1 MMTREEAR
9 ERIAALSEELEQHN
23 YNYYILAKPTISDY
37 EFDMMLE
44 ELARLER
51 EYPEY
56 LSPSSPTQRVGG
68 GITKEFKSV
77 QHRYPM
83 LSLSNSY
90 SKEDIEDF
98 ITRIK
103 KSVED
108 EVEFCCELKFDG
120 LSISLQYEDGML
132 VRAVTRGDGMQGDD
146 VTTNIKTIH
155 TVPLKLH
162 GDYPPFFEM
171 RGEIVMPFESFDK
184 LNEQRVAAG
193 DDLFAN
199 PRNAAAGTLKLQDS
213 KEVARRRLDNY
224 CYYMMM
230 DGLEQR
236 YQTHYESLQAAKR
249 WGFNVSN
256 YMAICKTID
265 EIFEFIDYWD
275 VKRHELPFAIDGIVL
290 KVNSYEQQ
298 QILGYTAK
306 SPKWAIAYKF
316 KAEEVETELLSVDFQ
331 VGRHGTITPVA
342 NLSPVLLAGTT
353 VKRATLNNEDF
364 IKQFDLHYGDTV
376 TVVKGGEIIPKII
389 GVNFDKRQPGALPV
403 EFTKVCPACGTALIQ
418 HEGEAAWYCP
428 YAQACPPQVK
438 GRIEHFISRKAM
450 NIESLGEG
458 KIELLYDEGL
468 IKDVADLYFLTY
480 DKLFGLAKEIPILDE
495 NGIETGKTRKVSFKE
510 KTAQNIIDA
519 LEKSKAVPFERVLFA
534 LGIRNVGEVVA
545 KTIVSEYHDIDS
557 IMNASV
563 EELSAINT
571 VGEVIAQSV
580 KAFFENPINLD
591 IVERL
596 KAAGLQFAKAEAE
609 ASDKPQVL
617 AGKTFVVSG
626 VFAHYS
632 RDGIKAAIEAHGGK
646 NASSISSKTSYVLA
660 GENMGP
666 EKRKKAESLGV
677 PIISE
682 EDFEKMIGSEEGAP
696 KIIPENALQG
706 QNSSSPGQRPGFEG
720 QRPGETDE
728 QLSLF

>member
-1 MMTREEAR
+1 MMTKEEAR

-44 ELARLER
+44 ELARLEH
-51 EYPEY
+51 EFPEF

-68 GITKEFKSV
+68 GITKEFQSV

-98 ITRIK
+98 INRIK
-103 KSVED
+103 KSVD
-108 EVEFCCELKFDG
+108 GEVEFCCELKFDG
-120 LSISLQYEDGML
+120 LSISLQYEDGVL
-132 VRAVTRGDGMQGDD
+132 IRAVTRGDGTQGDD
-146 VTTNIKTIH
+146 VTTNVRTIR

-162 GDYPPFFEM
+162 GDFPPFFEM
-171 RGEIVMPFESFDK
+171 RGEIVMPFESFDH
-184 LNEQRVAAG
+184 LNEQRVEAG
-193 DDLFAN
+193 EDLFAN

-213 KEVARRRLDNY
+213 KEVSRRRLDNY

-230 DGLEQR
+230 DGLEDR

-256 YMAICKTID
+256 YMALCKSVE
-265 EIFEFIDYWD
+265 EIFDFINYWD
-275 VKRHELPFAIDGIVL
+275 EARHQLPFAIDGIVL

-298 QILGYTAK
+298 QALGYTAK

-316 KAEEVETELLSVDFQ
+316 KAEEVETELQSVDFQ

-342 NLSPVLLAGTT
+342 NLAPVLLAGTT

-364 IKQFDLHYGDTV
+364 IRQFDLHYGDTV

-389 GVNFDKRQPGALPV
+389 GVNFDKRQPGAAPV
-403 EFTKVCPACGTALIQ
+403 EFTKVCPACGTELIQ

-428 YAQACPPQVK
+428 NAQACPPQVK

-468 IKDVADLYFLTY
+468 IKDVADLYALTY
-480 DKLFGLAKEIPILDE
+480 DKLFGLTD
-495 NGIETGKTRKVSFKE
+495 KTRKVSFKE

-519 LEKSKAVPFERVLFA
+519 LEKSKTVPFERVLFA

-545 KTIVSEYHDIDS
+545 KTIVAEYHDIDLL
-557 IMNASV
+557 MKASV
-563 EELSAINT
+563 EDLSAINT
-571 VGEVIAQSV
+571 VGEVIALSV
-580 KAFFENPINLD
+580 KAFFENPINID

-596 KAAGLQFAKAEAE
+596 RAAGLQFAKSEE
-609 ASDKPQVL
+609 PKSDKPQVL
-617 AGKTFVVSG
+617 AGKIFVVSG
-626 VFAHYS
+626 VFAHYT
-632 RDGIKAAIEAHGGK
+632 RDGIKATIEAYGGK
-646 NASSISSKTSYVLA
+646 NASSISSKTDYVLA
-660 GENMGP
+660 GDKMGP
-666 EKRKKAESLGV
+666 EKRKKAEALGI
-677 PIISE
+677 PIITE
-682 EDFEKMIGSEEGAP
+682 EDFEKMIGTVQETEGH
-696 KIIPENALQG
+696 Q
-706 QNSSSPGQRPGFEG
+706 QDS
-720 QRPGETDE
+720 E

>member
-1 MMTREEAR
+1 MTKEEAR
-9 ERIAALSEELEQHN
+9 QRIAALSEELEQHN

-37 EFDMMLE
+37 EFDMKLE

-51 EYPEY
+51 EFPEF

-77 QHRYPM
+77 KHRYPM

-98 ITRIK
+98 INRIK
-103 KSVED
+103 KSVD
-108 EVEFCCELKFDG
+108 GEVEFCCELKFDG
-120 LSISLQYEDGML
+120 LSISLQYEDGVL

-146 VTTNIKTIH
+146 VTTNVKTIR
-155 TVPLKLH
+155 TIPLKLH
-162 GDYPPFFEM
+162 GEFPPFFEM
-171 RGEIVMPFESFDK
+171 RGEIVMPFESFDR
-184 LNEQRVAAG
+184 LNEERVSQG
-193 DDLFAN
+193 EDLFAN

-213 KEVARRRLDNY
+213 KEVARRRLDKY

-230 DGLEQR
+230 DDLEDR
-236 YQTHYESLQAAKR
+236 YQTHYESMMAAR
-249 WGFNVSN
+249 QWGFNISN
-256 YMAICKTID
+256 YMCLCKSVE
-265 EIFEFIDYWD
+265 EIFDFINYWD
-275 VKRHELPFAIDGIVL
+275 EARHQLPFAIDGIVL
-290 KVNSYEQQ
+290 KINNYEQQ
-298 QILGYTAK
+298 QTLGFTAK

-316 KAEEVETELLSVDFQ
+316 KAEEVETELQSVDFQ

-364 IKQFDLHYGDTV
+364 IRQFDLHYGDTV

-389 GVNFDKRQPGALPV
+389 GINFDKRQIGALPV
-403 EFTKVCPACGTALIQ
+403 EFVKTCPACGTELIQ

-428 YAQACPPQVK
+428 NAQGCPPQVK

-458 KIELLYDEGL
+458 KIELLYNEGL
-468 IKDVADLYFLTY
+468 IKDIADLYSLTY
-480 DKLFGLAKEIPILDE
+480 DKLFGLAKEIPVLDE

-519 LEKSKAVPFERVLFA
+519 LEKSKTVPFERVLFA

-545 KTIVSEYHDIDS
+545 KTIVAEYHDINA
-557 IMNASV
+557 IIGASV

-571 VGEVIAQSV
+571 VGEVIAISV
-580 KAFFENPINLD
+580 KRFFENPVNMD

-596 KAAGLQFAKAEAE
+596 KAAGLQFAKVDEPK
-609 ASDKPQVL
+609 SDKPQVL

-626 VFAHYS
+626 VFTHYS
-632 RDGIKAAIEAHGGK
+632 RDGIKDTIEAHGGK
-646 NASSISSKTSYVLA
+646 NASSISSKTDFVLA
-660 GENMGP
+660 GDKMGP
-666 EKRKKAESLGV
+666 EKRKKAESLGI

-682 EDFEKMIGSEEGAP
+682 DDFEKMIGAVEEVNSP
-696 KIIPENALQG
+696 KD
-706 QNSSSPGQRPGFEG
+706 NSDS
-720 QRPGETDE
+720 

>member
-1 MMTREEAR
+1 MTKEEAR
-9 ERIAALSEELEQHN
+9 QRIAALSEELERHN

-37 EFDMMLE
+37 EFDMKLE
-44 ELARLER
+44 ELTRLEH
-51 EYPEY
+51 EFPEF

-77 QHRYPM
+77 KHRYPM

-98 ITRIK
+98 INRIK

-120 LSISLQYEDGML
+120 LSISLQYENGVL
-132 VRAVTRGDGMQGDD
+132 VRAVTRGDGTQGDD
-146 VTTNIKTIH
+146 VTTNVKTIR
-155 TVPLKLH
+155 TVPLKLQ

-171 RGEIVMPFESFDK
+171 RGEIVMPYESFDK
-184 LNEQRVAAG
+184 LNEQRVEAG

-230 DGLEQR
+230 DGLEDH
-236 YQTHYESLQAAKR
+236 YQTHYESLQAAKK

-256 YMAICKTID
+256 YMAICKSVE
-265 EIFEFIDYWD
+265 EIFDFINYWD
-275 VKRHELPFAIDGIVL
+275 EARHQLPFAIDGIVL

-298 QILGYTAK
+298 QALGFTAK

-316 KAEEVETELLSVDFQ
+316 KAEEVETELQSVDFQ

-342 NLSPVLLAGTT
+342 NLAPVLLAGTT

-364 IKQFDLHYGDTV
+364 IRQFDLHYGDTV

-389 GVNFDKRQPGALPV
+389 GINFDKRQAGALPV
-403 EFTKVCPACGTALIQ
+403 EFVKTCPACGAELIQ

-428 YAQACPPQVK
+428 NAQGCPPQVK

-458 KIELLYDEGL
+458 KIEFLYDAGL
-468 IKDVADLYFLTY
+468 IKNAADLYDLTY
-480 DKLFGLAKEIPILDE
+480 DKLFGLSND
-495 NGIETGKTRKVSFKE
+495 KVSFKE

-519 LEKSKAVPFERVLFA
+519 LEKSKTVPFERVLFA

-545 KTIVSEYHDIDS
+545 KTIVAEYHDIDA
-557 IMNASV
+557 IMKASV

-571 VGEVIAQSV
+571 VGEVIAMSV
-580 KAFFENPINLD
+580 KAFFENPVNLN

-596 KAAGLQFAKAEAE
+596 KAAGLQFAKAEE
-609 ASDKPQVL
+609 PTSGKPQVL

-646 NASSISSKTSYVLA
+646 NSSSISGKTDYVLA

-666 EKRKKAESLGV
+666 EKRKKAEALGV

-682 EDFEKMIGSEEGAP
+682 TDFEQMIGSSNQETKRKEDP
-696 KIIPENALQG
+696 KQ
-706 QNSSSPGQRPGFEG
+706 
-720 QRPGETDE
+720 

>member
-1 MMTREEAR
+1 MTKEEAR
-9 ERIAALSEELEQHN
+9 QRIAALSEELERHN

-37 EFDMMLE
+37 EFDMKLE
-44 ELARLER
+44 ELAHLEH
-51 EYPEY
+51 EFPEF

-77 QHRYPM
+77 KHRYPM

-98 ITRIK
+98 INRIK
-103 KSVED
+103 KSIDE

-120 LSISLQYEDGML
+120 LSISLQYENGLL
-132 VRAVTRGDGMQGDD
+132 VRAVTRGDGTQGDD
-146 VTTNIKTIH
+146 VTTNVKTIR
-155 TVPLKLH
+155 TVPLKLQ

-171 RGEIVMPFESFDK
+171 RGEIVMPYESFDK
-184 LNEQRVAAG
+184 LNEQRVEAG

-230 DGLEQR
+230 DGLEDH
-236 YQTHYESLQAAKR
+236 YQTHYESLQAAKK

-256 YMAICKTID
+256 YMAICKSVE
-265 EIFEFIDYWD
+265 EIFDFINYWD
-275 VKRHELPFAIDGIVL
+275 EARHQLPFAIDGIVL

-298 QILGYTAK
+298 QALGFTAK

-316 KAEEVETELLSVDFQ
+316 KAEEVETELQSVDFQ

-342 NLSPVLLAGTT
+342 NLAPVLLAGTT

-364 IKQFDLHYGDTV
+364 IRQFDLHYGDTV

-389 GVNFDKRQPGALPV
+389 GINFDKRQAGALPV
-403 EFTKVCPACGTALIQ
+403 EFVKTCPACGAELIQ

-428 YAQACPPQVK
+428 NAQGCPPQVK

-458 KIELLYDEGL
+458 KIEFLYDAGL
-468 IKDVADLYFLTY
+468 IKNAADLYDLTY
-480 DKLFGLAKEIPILDE
+480 DKLFGLSND
-495 NGIETGKTRKVSFKE
+495 KVSFKE

-519 LEKSKAVPFERVLFA
+519 LEKSKTVPFERVLFA

-545 KTIVSEYHDIDS
+545 KTIVAEYHDIDA
-557 IMNASV
+557 IMKASV

-571 VGEVIAQSV
+571 VGEVIAMSV
-580 KAFFENPINLD
+580 KAFFENPVNLN

-596 KAAGLQFAKAEAE
+596 KAAGLQFAKAEE
-609 ASDKPQVL
+609 PTSDKPQVL

-646 NASSISSKTSYVLA
+646 NSSSISGKTDYVLA
-660 GENMGP
+660 GDNMGP
-666 EKRKKAESLGV
+666 EKRKKAEALGV

-682 EDFEKMIGSEEGAP
+682 TDFDQMIGSTDINDNP
-696 KIIPENALQG
+696 K
-706 QNSSSPGQRPGFEG
+706 
-720 QRPGETDE
+720 ETSQQ

>member
-1 MMTREEAR
+1 MTKEEAHQ
-9 ERIAALSEELEQHN
+9 RISTLSEELERHN

-51 EYPEY
+51 EFPEF

-77 QHRYPM
+77 KHRYPM

-98 ITRIK
+98 INRIK
-103 KSVED
+103 KSIDE

-120 LSISLQYEDGML
+120 LSISLQYEDGIL
-132 VRAVTRGDGMQGDD
+132 TRAVTRGDGAQGDD
-146 VTTNIKTIH
+146 VTTNIKTIR

-171 RGEIVMPFESFDK
+171 RGEVVMPFESFDN
-184 LNEQRVAAG
+184 LNRQRLEQG

-230 DGLEQR
+230 DDLEKR
-236 YQTHYESLQAAKR
+236 YQTHYESLQAAKN
-249 WGFNVSN
+249 WGFNISN
-256 YMAICKTID
+256 YMTVCKTVE
-265 EIFEFIDYWD
+265 EIFDFINYWD

-298 QILGYTAK
+298 QALGFTAK

-316 KAEEVETELLSVDFQ
+316 KAEEVETELQSVDFQ

-353 VKRATLNNEDF
+353 IKRATLNNEDF

-389 GVNFDKRQPGALPV
+389 GVNFDKRQFGAKPV
-403 EFTKVCPACGTALIQ
+403 EFTKICPACGTELIQ
-418 HEGEAAWYCP
+418 NEGEAAWYCP
-428 YAQACPPQVK
+428 NAQSCPPQVK

-458 KIELLYDEGL
+458 KIEFLYDAGL
-468 IKDVADLYFLTY
+468 IKDAADLYGLTY
-480 DKLFGLAKEIPILDE
+480 DKLFGLSND
-495 NGIETGKTRKVSFKE
+495 KVSFKE

-519 LEKSKAVPFERVLFA
+519 LEKSKSVPFERVLFA

-545 KTIVSEYHDIDS
+545 KTIVSEYHDIDA
-557 IMNASV
+557 IMKASV

-571 VGEVIAQSV
+571 VGEVIAMSV
-580 KAFFENPINLD
+580 KAFFESPVNLS

-596 KAAGLQFAKAEAE
+596 RAAGLQFAKAEAQT
-609 ASDKPQVL
+609 SDKPQLL

-626 VFAHYS
+626 VFTNYS
-632 RDGIKAAIEAHGGK
+632 RDGIKAAIESYGGK

-660 GENMGP
+660 GDNMGP
-666 EKRKKAESLGV
+666 EKRKKAETLGI

-682 EDFEKMIGSEEGAP
+682 ADFEAMIGGEDTTQEQTPVTKA
-696 KIIPENALQG
+696 EN
-706 QNSSSPGQRPGFEG
+706 
-720 QRPGETDE
+720 E

>member
-1 MMTREEAR
+1 MTKEEAR
-9 ERIAALSEELEQHN
+9 QRIAALSSALEQHN

-44 ELARLER
+44 ELAGLER
-51 EYPEY
+51 EFPEF
-56 LSPSSPTQRVGG
+56 LLPTSPTQRVGG

-77 QHRYPM
+77 KHKYPM
-83 LSLSNSY
+83 LSLANSY
-90 SKEDIEDF
+90 SREEIADF
-98 ITRIK
+98 ISRIK
-103 KSVED
+103 KTIED

-120 LSISLQYEDGML
+120 LSISLQYENGVL
-132 VRAVTRGDGMQGDD
+132 VRAVTRGDGTQGDD
-146 VTTNIKTIH
+146 VTTNVKTIR
-155 TVPLKLH
+155 TIPLKLH
-162 GDYPPFFEM
+162 GNFPPFFEM

-184 LNEQRVAAG
+184 LNEQRIETG

-230 DGLEQR
+230 DDLEDR
-236 YQTHYESLQAAKR
+236 YQTHYESLQAAKK

-256 YMAICKTID
+256 YMALCKTID

-290 KVNSYEQQ
+290 KVNRYYQQ
-298 QILGYTAK
+298 QALGSTAK

-342 NLSPVLLAGTT
+342 NLAPVLLAGTT

-364 IKQFDLHYGDTV
+364 IRQFDLHFGDTV

-389 GVNFDKRQPGALPV
+389 GINFDKRQAGALPV
-403 EFTKVCPACGTALIQ
+403 EFVKTCPACGAELIQ
-418 HEGEAAWYCP
+418 NEGEAAWYCP
-428 YAQACPPQVK
+428 NNQGCPPQVK

-458 KIELLYDEGL
+458 KIEFLYDAGL
-468 IKDVADLYFLTY
+468 IKDVADLYDLTY
-480 DKLFGLAKEIPILDE
+480 NKLFGLSND
-495 NGIETGKTRKVSFKE
+495 KVSFKE

-519 LEKSKAVPFERVLFA
+519 LEKSKSVPFERVLFA
-534 LGIRNVGEVVA
+534 LGIRNVGEVTA
-545 KTIVSEYHDIDS
+545 KTIVAEYHDIDT
-557 IMNASV
+557 IINANV

-580 KAFFENPINLD
+580 KQFFENPVNLS

-596 KAAGLQFAKAEAE
+596 RKAGLQFAKTETAV
-609 ASDKPQVL
+609 ASESQAL
-617 AGKTFVVSG
+617 SGKSFVVSG
-626 VFAHYS
+626 VFAHFS

-646 NASSISSKTSYVLA
+646 NVSSISSKTDFVLA
-660 GENMGP
+660 GDNMGP
-666 EKRKKAESLGV
+666 EKRKKAEALGI

-682 EDFEKMIGSEEGAP
+682 ADFERMIGNENTNSTDSPSVTESP
-696 KIIPENALQG
+696 KND
-706 QNSSSPGQRPGFEG
+706 S
-720 QRPGETDE
+720 E

>member
-1 MMTREEAR
+1 MNKEVAR
-9 ERIAALSEELEQHN
+9 QRIAALSEALEQHN

-51 EYPEY
+51 EYPEF
-56 LSPSSPTQRVGG
+56 LLPSSPTQRVGG
-68 GITKEFKSV
+68 GITKEFQSV
-77 QHRYPM
+77 RHRYPM

-90 SKEDIEDF
+90 SKEDIEEF
-98 ITRIK
+98 ISRIK
-103 KSVED
+103 KSVAG

-120 LSISLQYEDGML
+120 LSISLQYENGVL
-132 VRAVTRGDGMQGDD
+132 VRAVTRGDGVQGDD
-146 VTTNIKTIH
+146 VTTNVKTIR

-162 GDYPPFFEM
+162 GDFPPFFEM
-171 RGEIVMPFESFDK
+171 RGEIVMPFESFDR
-184 LNEQRVAAG
+184 LNEQRIEQG

-213 KEVARRRLDNY
+213 REVAHRRLDNY

-230 DGLEQR
+230 DDLEDR
-236 YQTHYESLQAAKR
+236 YQTHYESLMAARK
-249 WGFNVSN
+249 WGFNISN
-256 YMAICKTID
+256 FMALCKTID

-290 KVNSYEQQ
+290 KVNRYDQQ
-298 QILGYTAK
+298 QVLGFTAK

-316 KAEEVETELLSVDFQ
+316 KAEEVETELQSVDFQ

-342 NLSPVLLAGTT
+342 NLAPVLLAGTT

-403 EFTKVCPACGTALIQ
+403 EFTKACPACGTELIQ
-418 HEGEAAWYCP
+418 KEGEAAWYCP
-428 YAQACPPQVK
+428 NAQGCPPQVK

-458 KIELLYDEGL
+458 KIELLFDEGL
-468 IKDVADLYFLTY
+468 IKDVADLYSLTY
-480 DKLFGLAKEIPILDE
+480 EKLFGLAKEIPILDE

-519 LEKSKAVPFERVLFA
+519 LEKSKSVPFERVLFA

-545 KTIVSEYHDIDS
+545 KTIVAEYHDIDA
-557 IMNASV
+557 IRNASV
-563 EELSAINT
+563 EDLSAINT
-571 VGEVIAQSV
+571 VGGVIAMSV
-580 KAFFENPINLD
+580 KAFFENPVNLS

-596 KAAGLQFAKAEAE
+596 KAAGLQFAKAEAPI
-609 ASDKPQVL
+609 SDKPQVL

-626 VFAHYS
+626 VFQHYS
-632 RDGIKAAIEAHGGK
+632 RDGIKEAIEAHGGK
-646 NASSISSKTSYVLA
+646 NASSISSKTSFVLA
-660 GENMGP
+660 GDNMGP
-666 EKRKKAESLGV
+666 EKRKKAESLGI

-682 EDFEKMIGSEEGAP
+682 DDFDKMIGISDKKTNVKEDP
-696 KIIPENALQG
+696 Q
-706 QNSSSPGQRPGFEG
+706 Q
-720 QRPGETDE
+720 

>member
-1 MMTREEAR
+1 MMTKEEAR
-9 ERIAALSEELEQHN
+9 ERIAALCEELEQHN

-44 ELARLER
+44 ELARLEH
-51 EYPEY
+51 EFPEF
-56 LSPSSPTQRVGG
+56 LSSSSPTQRVGG
-68 GITKEFKSV
+68 GITKEFQSV

-98 ITRIK
+98 INRIK
-103 KSVED
+103 KSVD
-108 EVEFCCELKFDG
+108 GEVEFCCELKFDG
-120 LSISLQYEDGML
+120 LSISLQYENGVL
-132 VRAVTRGDGMQGDD
+132 IRAVTRGDGTQGDD
-146 VTTNIKTIH
+146 VTTNVRTIR

-162 GDYPPFFEM
+162 GDFPPFFEM
-171 RGEIVMPFESFDK
+171 RGEIVMPFESFDH
-184 LNEQRVAAG
+184 LNEQRVEAG
-193 DDLFAN
+193 EDLFAN

-213 KEVARRRLDNY
+213 KEVSRRRLDNY

-230 DGLEQR
+230 DGLEDR

-256 YMAICKTID
+256 YMALCKSVE
-265 EIFEFIDYWD
+265 EIFDFINYWD
-275 VKRHELPFAIDGIVL
+275 DARHQLPFAIDGIVL

-298 QILGYTAK
+298 QALGYTAK

-316 KAEEVETELLSVDFQ
+316 KAEEVETELQSVDFQ

-342 NLSPVLLAGTT
+342 NLAPVLLAGTT

-364 IKQFDLHYGDTV
+364 IRQFDLHYGDTV

-389 GVNFDKRQPGALPV
+389 GVNFDKRQPGAAPV
-403 EFTKVCPACGTALIQ
+403 EFTKVCPACGTELIQ

-428 YAQACPPQVK
+428 NAQACPPQVK

-468 IKDVADLYFLTY
+468 IKDVADLYSLTY

-519 LEKSKAVPFERVLFA
+519 LEKSKMVPFERVLFA

-545 KTIVSEYHDIDS
+545 KTIVAEYHDIDLL
-557 IMNASV
+557 MKASV
-563 EELSAINT
+563 EDLSAINT
-571 VGEVIAQSV
+571 VGEVIALSV
-580 KAFFENPINLD
+580 KAFFENPINID

-596 KAAGLQFAKAEAE
+596 RAAGLQFAKSEE
-609 ASDKPQVL
+609 PKSDKPQVL
-617 AGKTFVVSG
+617 AGKIFVVSG
-626 VFAHYS
+626 VFAHYT
-632 RDGIKAAIEAHGGK
+632 RDGIKATIEAYGGK
-646 NASSISSKTSYVLA
+646 NASSISSKTDYVLA
-660 GENMGP
+660 GDKMGP
-666 EKRKKAESLGV
+666 EKRKKAEALGI
-677 PIISE
+677 PIITE
-682 EDFEKMIGSEEGAP
+682 EDFEKMIGTVQETEGH
-696 KIIPENALQG
+696 Q
-706 QNSSSPGQRPGFEG
+706 QDS
-720 QRPGETDE
+720 E

>member
-1 MMTREEAR
+1 MTKEEAR
-9 ERIAALSEELEQHN
+9 ARIAALSEELERHN

-44 ELARLER
+44 ELGRLER

-56 LSPSSPTQRVGG
+56 LLPTSPTQRVGG
-68 GITKEFKSV
+68 GITKEFQSV
-77 QHRYPM
+77 KHRYPM

-103 KSVED
+103 KSVEG

-120 LSISLQYEDGML
+120 LSISLQYENGVL
-132 VRAVTRGDGMQGDD
+132 TRAVTRGDGMQGDD
-146 VTTNIKTIH
+146 VTTNVKTIR

-162 GDYPPFFEM
+162 GDFPPFFEM
-171 RGEIVMPFESFDK
+171 RGEIVMPFESFDR
-184 LNEQRVAAG
+184 LNEDRIAQG

-230 DGLEQR
+230 DGLEAR
-236 YQTHYESLQAAKR
+236 YQTHYESLQAARK

-256 YMAICKTID
+256 YMAICKSVE
-265 EIFEFIDYWD
+265 EIFDFINYWD
-275 VKRHELPFAIDGIVL
+275 EARHQLPFAIDGIVL
-290 KVNSYEQQ
+290 KVNRYEQQ

-316 KAEEVETELLSVDFQ
+316 KAEEVETELQSVDFQ

-364 IKQFDLHYGDTV
+364 IRQFDLHYGDTV

-389 GVNFDKRQPGALPV
+389 GVNFDKRQVGARPV
-403 EFTKVCPACGTALIQ
+403 EFTKVCPACGTELIQ

-428 YAQACPPQVK
+428 NVQACPPQVK

-468 IKDVADLYFLTY
+468 IKDVADLYSLTY
-480 DKLFGLAKEIPILDE
+480 NRLFGLAKEIPILDE

-510 KTAQNIIDA
+510 KTAQNILDA
-519 LEKSKAVPFERVLFA
+519 LEKSKSVPFERVLFA

-545 KTIVSEYHDIDS
+545 KTIVAEYHDIDA
-557 IMNASV
+557 IMKASV
-563 EELSAINT
+563 EDLSAINT

-580 KAFFENPINLD
+580 KAFFENPVNLD

-596 KAAGLQFAKAEAE
+596 KAAGLQFAKAETTE
-609 ASDKPQVL
+609 SLQSQVL

-632 RDGIKAAIEAHGGK
+632 RDGIKQAIEAHGGK
-646 NASSISSKTSYVLA
+646 NSGSISSKTSYVLA
-660 GENMGP
+660 GDNMGP
-666 EKRKKAESLGV
+666 EKRKKAEALGI

-682 EDFEKMIGSEEGAP
+682 EDFEAMVNGGETEHSQTDSSAIEAP
-696 KIIPENALQG
+696 K
-706 QNSSSPGQRPGFEG
+706 
-720 QRPGETDE
+720 DE

>member
-1 MMTREEAR
+1 MMTKEEAR
-9 ERIAALSEELEQHN
+9 ERIAALSSALEQHN

-51 EYPEY
+51 EFPEF

-77 QHRYPM
+77 KHRYPM

-98 ITRIK
+98 INRIK
-103 KSVED
+103 KSVD
-108 EVEFCCELKFDG
+108 GEVEFCCELKFDG
-120 LSISLQYEDGML
+120 LSISLQYENGIL
-132 VRAVTRGDGMQGDD
+132 TRAVTRGDGVQGDD
-146 VTTNIKTIH
+146 VTTNVKTIR

-184 LNEQRVAAG
+184 LNEQRIEAG

-230 DGLEQR
+230 DDLEER
-236 YQTHYESLQAAKR
+236 YQTHYESLQAAR
-249 WGFNVSN
+249 QWGFNISN
-256 YMAICKTID
+256 YMALCKSVE
-265 EIFEFIDYWD
+265 EIFDFINYWD

-290 KVNSYEQQ
+290 KVNNYEQQ
-298 QILGYTAK
+298 QTLGFTAK

-316 KAEEVETELLSVDFQ
+316 KAEEVETELQSVDFQ

-364 IKQFDLHYGDTV
+364 IRQFDLHYGDTV

-389 GVNFDKRQPGALPV
+389 GVNFDKRQQGAEPV
-403 EFTKVCPACGTALIQ
+403 VFTKVCPVCGTELIQ
-418 HEGEAAWYCP
+418 NEGEAAWYCP
-428 YAQACPPQVK
+428 NSQSCPPQVK

-458 KIELLYDEGL
+458 KIEFLYDAGL
-468 IKDVADLYFLTY
+468 IKNVADLYDLTY
-480 DKLFGLAKEIPILDE
+480 DKLFGLSND
-495 NGIETGKTRKVSFKE
+495 KVSFKE

-519 LEKSKAVPFERVLFA
+519 LEKSKSVPFERVLFA
-534 LGIRNVGEVVA
+534 LGIRNVGEVTA
-545 KTIVSEYHDIDS
+545 KTIVAEYHDIDA
-557 IMNASV
+557 IMKASV

-571 VGEVIAQSV
+571 VGEVIAISV
-580 KAFFENPINLD
+580 KAFFENPVNLS

-596 KAAGLQFAKAEAE
+596 RAAGLQFAKAEAP
-609 ASDKPQVL
+609 ASDKPQLL

-626 VFAHYS
+626 VFTNYS
-632 RDGIKAAIEAHGGK
+632 RDGIKQAIESYGGK
-646 NASSISSKTSYVLA
+646 NASSISSKTDYVLA
-660 GENMGP
+660 GDKMGP

-682 EDFEKMIGSEEGAP
+682 EDFEKMIGAAQET
-696 KIIPENALQG
+696 K
-706 QNSSSPGQRPGFEG
+706 SPQ
-720 QRPGETDE
+720 QDSDQ